1 MEIQGKVEKQK
12 IKRENWL
19 LIKFFLGFGEG
30 EKGAE
35 GREEEPLD
43 GGVFEYIVGEG
54 RGFEGEEK
62 DEHDAKGY
70 LEPAPSA
77 THAVTTDMEA
87 SDEREV
93 EDKDSNPD
101 HTTFNKEFHKIIV
114 RIIGTMRGTTETLR
128 DARKGIHTGPEESVF
143 FLDRV
148 AGDVLPEGDAPEE
161 RAIWIRLE
169 TLAHAG
175 LETLRKDKEDK
186 GEEKERKEEQAIA
199 KERDQEDK
207 EKECDPGH
215 PSKGEEKH
223 EGKEAEEREDE

>member
-12 IKRENWL
+12 MKRENWL
-19 LIKFFLGFGEG
+19 LIEFFLGFGEG

-43 GGVFEYIVGEG
+43 GRVFEDVVGEG

-62 DEHDAKGY
+62 DEHDAKRY
-70 LEPAPSA
+70 LESAPSA
-77 THAVTTDMEA
+77 THAVATDKE
-87 SDEREV
+87 SSNEREV
-93 EDKDSNPD
+93 EDKDADPD
-101 HTTFNKEFHKIIV
+101 HATFDKEFHKIIV
-114 RIIGTMRGTTETLR
+114 WIIGTMRGTPETLR
-128 DARKGIHTGPEESVF
+128 DARKRIHTRPKEGTF

-148 AGDVLPEGDAPEE
+148 AGDILPEGDAPEE
-161 RAIWIRLE
+161 RAIWVRLE

-175 LETLRKDKEDK
+175 LETLGKDKEDK

-207 EKECDPGH
+207 EKERNPGH
-215 PSKGEEKH
+215 PSKGEEKN
-223 EGKEAEEREDE
+223 EGK